1 MTKAREEIGGRARK
15 PPPSSINC
23 SNLWRAE
30 LKETN
35 GSFSGLKV
43 RPKHNKTLGKKC
55 VSPLPSLQPVWI
67 PAPSAEEVPPSLE
80 SLE

>member
-1 MTKAREEIGGRARK
+1 MAEQANLILL
-15 PPPSSINC
+15 PHPPSSINC

-35 GSFSGLKV
+35 RSFSGLKV
-43 RPKHNKTLGKKC
+43 RPKHSKTLGLKGVC
-55 VSPLPSLQPVWI
+55 PLPSLQQVCI
-67 PAPSAEEVPPSLE
+67 PTPSAEEVTPSLE